1 MASMFCVIT
10 RTTLV
15 TTMPTVSSTST
26 HAMNQS
32 SIFRLQ
38 HKLFLRQ
45 LLKQLTAQITFSACT
60 FQSQA
65 EVYNT
70 IHGHCD
76 QQRLSTFV
84 SRFHRSNIHKHAD
97 GLDWRLNI
105 ARLEDGWFLHRL
117 VLTFAE
123 LGLLNVTSKTCV
135 GISSELQ
142 FPG

>member
-1 MASMFCVIT
+1 M
-10 RTTLV
+10 
-15 TTMPTVSSTST
+15 
-26 HAMNQS
+26 
-32 SIFRLQ
+32 
-38 HKLFLRQ
+38 
-45 LLKQLTAQITFSACT
+45 
-60 FQSQA
+60 
-65 EVYNT
+65 YNT

-123 LGLLNVTSKTCV
+123 LGLLNVTSKTRV
-135 GISSELQ
+135 DISSELQ